1 MELYSKKMINGTEHI
16 EEEMISGFVKAYNTC
31 VEKVPS
37 INAVVTKKK
46 SKRVKI
52 VVSGGIGCEPLY
64 LGYVGENMADGVCLG
79 HIFASPSAYSIY
91 ETVKYMGCDDGVVF
105 IYGNYSGDFLNHD
118 MASELLRD
126 DGIQSHS
133 IIVKDDIASEN
144 ILNKDK
150 RSGIAGIM
158 WTIKIAAAAANKG
171 YSLEEVC
178 RIAQKA
184 ADNLYSLPVVLDAGT
199 SPKTGEKLFEV
210 KKDKIEIGMGF
221 NGEPGISSIDISS
234 AKNVMDIVFDHIND
248 EIVLDKNDEVCI
260 LLNNAGNM
268 TFLEM
273 YILYNRLFDRIQ
285 STKAKIHDTDIGRYI
300 CPQDMLGF
308 SVTILKLDDE
318 LKQYYNMSAITPGY
332 KKI

>member
-1 MELYSKKMINGTEHI
+1 MRSRKIKLKLGWDLTANQEL
-16 EEEMISGFVKAYNTC
+16 
-31 VEKVPS
+31 
-37 INAVVTKKK
+37 
-46 SKRVKI
+46 
-52 VVSGGIGCEPLY
+52 
-64 LGYVGENMADGVCLG
+64 
-79 HIFASPSAYSIY
+79 
-91 ETVKYMGCDDGVVF
+91 
-105 IYGNYSGDFLNHD
+105 
-118 MASELLRD
+118 
-126 DGIQSHS
+126 
-133 IIVKDDIASEN
+133 
-144 ILNKDK
+144 
-150 RSGIAGIM
+150 
-158 WTIKIAAAAANKG
+158 
-171 YSLEEVC
+171 
-178 RIAQKA
+178 
-184 ADNLYSLPVVLDAGT
+184 VL
-199 SPKTGEKLFEV
+199 
-210 KKDKIEIGMGF
+210 
-221 NGEPGISSIDISS
+221 IDISS